1 VENTKIYKIK
11 INNNNYSNLKNKFK
25 LQIKKLMNKKLKMIM
40 LKNSIS
46 MKMIII
52 LMNWINKIFNSKKI
66 IMIFKNKLMPLTHNW
81 YKPNKNIKINNWL

>member
-1 VENTKIYKIK
+1 MENTKIYKIK
-11 INNNNYSNLKNKFK
+11 ISINNYSNLKNKFK

-52 LMNWINKIFNSKKI
+52 LMN
-66 IMIFKNKLMPLTHNW
+66 
-81 YKPNKNIKINNWL
+81 